1 MFWHVFRYKIICML
15 RDRLTLFWT
24 FLFPILLSVLFNL
37 AFGNLSAEEAFR
49 KLPVA
54 VVGGGDVA
62 GLRTV
67 MDETELFTVTE
78 ATAAQA
84 EELLAR
90 GEVTGVLTAGDPL
103 VLTLSGE
110 GIDQTILSSF
120 LDAYEQ
126 TRATLGR
133 IARENPQALADGV
146 LQALDTDRYIES
158 IPPGN
163 GADVSVVLF
172 YTLLAMTCLLGG
184 TLSCADV
191 ANVQANQS
199 ARAARQAASPAH
211 KMKLYLGMALATLV
225 FHFASVL
232 LVFLFISQV
241 LGVSFGAH
249 FGYILLLCFISCFT
263 GVTLGSMVGALTKR
277 SENVK
282 VAFLVAFTLVCCFFA
297 GMMSPDIKYLVQY
310 YAPVMSYLNPANLMS
325 DGFYALYFYTTFD
338 RYFVNLSLLAGFGV
352 VFGLVTYL
360 VLRRQRYASV

>member
-1 MFWHVFRYKIICML
+1 MFWHVFRYKIVCML

-24 FLFPILLSVLFNL
+24 FLFPILLSVLFYL
-37 AFGNLSAEEAFR
+37 AFNNITAEEAFQ

-54 VVGGGDVA
+54 VVGGSDAA

-90 GEVTGVLTAGDPL
+90 GEVTGVLTAGDPP

-146 LQALDTDRYIES
+146 LQALDTGRYIES
-158 IPPGN
+158 VPPGN

-211 KMKLYLGMALATLV
+211 KMKLYLGMALATFAV
-225 FHFASVL
+225 HFASVL

-241 LGVSFGAH
+241 LGVAFGAH
-249 FGYILLLCFISCFT
+249 IGYILLL
-263 GVTLGSMVGALTKR
+263 
-277 SENVK
+277 
-282 VAFLVAFTLVCCFFA
+282 CCFFA

-310 YAPVMSYLNPANLMS
+310 HAPVLSYINPANLVS
-325 DGFYALYFYTTFD
+325 DGFYALYFYTSFD
-338 RYFVNLSLLAGFGV
+338 RYFVNLSILAGFGV
-352 VFGLVTYL
+352 VFGLVAYL
-360 VLRRQRYASV
+360 ILRRQRYASV

>member
-24 FLFPILLSVLFNL
+24 FLFPILLSVLFYL
-37 AFGNLSAEEAFR
+37 AFSNIAAEETFE

-54 VVGGGDVA
+54 VVGGGGA
-62 GLRTV
+62 AELRTV
-67 MDETELFTVTE
+67 MEETELFSITE

-90 GEVTGVLTAGDPL
+90 GEVTGVFAAGDPP

-110 GIDQTILSSF
+110 GVDQTILASF

-146 LQALDTDRYIES
+146 LQTLDTDRYIES
-158 IPPGN
+158 VPPGN

-172 YTLLAMTCLLGG
+172 YSLLAMTSLLGG

-211 KMKLYLGMALATLV
+211 KMKLYLGMVLATFV

-232 LVFLFISQV
+232 LVFAFISQV
-241 LGVSFGAH
+241 LGVAFGAH
-249 FGYILLLCFISCFT
+249 IGYILLLCFVGCFT
-263 GVTLGSMVGALTKR
+263 GVTLGTMVGALTKR

-310 YAPVMSYLNPANLMS
+310 YLPAVAYLNPANLVS

-338 RYFVNLSLLAGFGV
+338 RYFTNLFLLAGYGV
-352 VFGLVTYL
+352 AFGLVSYL
-360 VLRRQRYASV
+360 ILRRQRYASV